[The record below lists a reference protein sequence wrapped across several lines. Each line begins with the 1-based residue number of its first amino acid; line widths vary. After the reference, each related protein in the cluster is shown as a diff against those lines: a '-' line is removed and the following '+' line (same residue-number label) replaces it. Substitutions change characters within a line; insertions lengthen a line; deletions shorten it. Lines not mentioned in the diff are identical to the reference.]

1 MIEQSSNELKIRR
14 ELGFEPLQ
22 NEMFQNQSIRD
33 DEREQSGWSHTR
45 RESGRSLRALRAR
58 SPHMEFIVPLGIT
71 V

>member
-22 NEMFQNQSIRD
+22 NEMFQNQSIRE
-33 DEREQSGWSHTR
+33 DEREQSGWSPTG
-45 RESGRSLRALRAR
+45 RESGRSLCALRAR
-58 SPHMEFIVPLGIT
+58 PSHMEFNVPVGIT